1 MKGKVSLK
9 DVASYLGVSTALV
22 SYVINNKEKEE
33 RVSEKMVKKIRKAVV
48 KLNYQPNQ
56 IAKSLKS
63 GKTNTIGLI
72 VADISNPFF
81 SSIARIIE
89 DEARKKGYVVIFGSS
104 DESAE
109 KSQDLLNVFQNRQVD
124 AFIIAPTENTE
135 KQIKALQESGLP
147 VVLIDRYFP
156 NLKVDSVHI
165 DNFHAAY
172 TAVEHLIK
180 NGRKK
185 IAMMGY
191 DTNLPH
197 IIEREN
203 GYKAALKAHNIRFK
217 KEWLKKASYQ
227 NIEKDVADKMNELL
241 VPDLK
246 VDAFF
251 FATNTLAV
259 ESLKIINQS
268 GIKIPE
274 ELAIISFDQ
283 SDAFDFFYC
292 PLSYVSQSLEE
303 MGKGAVNLVI
313 ERIKDNTKKYTNL
326 IIKEKLVLRN
336 SSGDRNQKNQAWV

>member
-1 MKGKVSLK
+1 MNGKVSLK
-9 DVASYLGVSTALV
+9 DVAKYLGVSTALV
-22 SYVINNKEKEE
+22 SYVINNKEKEA
-33 RVSEKMVKKIRKAVV
+33 RVSEKMVKKIREAVV

-63 GKTNTIGLI
+63 GRSNTIGLI

-109 KSQDLLNVFQNRQVD
+109 KSQDLLTVFQNRQVD
-124 AFIIAPTENTE
+124 AFIIAPAENTE
-135 KQIKALQESGLP
+135 KQIMALQKTGIP

-156 NLKVDSVHI
+156 NLQVDNVHI

-172 TAVEHLIK
+172 NAVEHLIN

-185 IAMMGY
+185 IAMMAY

-197 IIEREN
+197 IKEREN
-203 GYKAALKAHNIRFK
+203 GYKAALKAHGIRFK
-217 KEWLKKASYQ
+217 KEWLKEASYQ

-241 VPDLK
+241 FPELK

-268 GIKIPE
+268 GIKVPD
-274 ELAIISFDQ
+274 ELALIAFDE
-283 SDAFDFFYC
+283 SDAFDFFYS
-292 PLSYVSQSLEE
+292 PLSYVSQSLEG

-313 ERIKDNTKKYTNL
+313 DRLKDNKKEYTNL
-326 IIKEKLVLRN
+326 IIKEKLVLRK
-336 SSGDRNQKNQAWV
+336 SSGSKSKQ

>member
-1 MKGKVSLK
+1 MNGKVSLK
-9 DVASYLGVSTALV
+9 DVAKYLGVSTALV
-22 SYVINNKEKEE
+22 SYVINNKEKEA
-33 RVSEKMVKKIRKAVV
+33 RVSEKMVKKIREAVV

-63 GKTNTIGLI
+63 GRSNTIGLI

-109 KSQDLLNVFQNRQVD
+109 KSQDLLTVFQNRQVD
-124 AFIIAPTENTE
+124 AFIIAPAENTE
-135 KQIKALQESGLP
+135 KQITALQKTGIP

-156 NLKVDSVHI
+156 NLQVDNVHI

-172 TAVEHLIK
+172 NAVEHLI
-180 NGRKK
+180 NTGRKK
-185 IAMMGY
+185 IAMMAY

-197 IIEREN
+197 IQERKN
-203 GYKAALKAHNIRFK
+203 GYKAALKAHGIRFK
-217 KEWLKKASYQ
+217 KEWLKEASYQ

-241 VPDLK
+241 FPELK

-268 GIKIPE
+268 GIKVPD
-274 ELAIISFDQ
+274 ELALIAFDE
-283 SDAFDFFYC
+283 SDAFDFFYS
-292 PLSYVSQSLEE
+292 PLSYVSQSLEG

-313 ERIKDNTKKYTNL
+313 DRLKDNKKEYTNL
-326 IIKEKLVLRN
+326 IIKEKLVLRK
-336 SSGDRNQKNQAWV
+336 SSGSRSKQ

>member
-1 MKGKVSLK
+1 MNGKVSLK
-9 DVASYLGVSTALV
+9 DVAKYLGVSTALV
-22 SYVINNKEKEE
+22 SYVINNKEKEA
-33 RVSEKMVKKIRKAVV
+33 RVSEKMAKKIRSAVV

-89 DEARKKGYVVIFGSS
+89 DQARKKGYVVIFGSS

-109 KSQDLLNVFQNRQVD
+109 KSQSLIDVFLNRQVD
-124 AFIIAPTENTE
+124 AFIIAPAENTE
-135 KQIKALQESGLP
+135 KQIKALQETGLP

-156 NLKVDSVHI
+156 SIQVDSVHI
-165 DNFHAAY
+165 DNFQAAY
-172 TAVEHLIK
+172 KAVEHLIN

-185 IAMMGY
+185 IAMMAY
-191 DTNLPH
+191 ETNLPH
-197 IIEREN
+197 IQERKR
-203 GYKAALKAHNIRFK
+203 GYKAALKAHGIRFK
-217 KEWLKKASYQ
+217 KEWLKEASYQ

-241 VPDLK
+241 FPELK

-268 GIKIPE
+268 GIKVPDD
-274 ELAIISFDQ
+274 LAIIAFDE
-283 SDAFDFFYC
+283 SDAFDFFYS
-292 PLSYVSQSLEE
+292 PLSYLSQSLED
-303 MGKGAVNLVI
+303 MGKGALELVTA
-313 ERIKDNTKKYTNL
+313 RLKDNTRKYTNL
-326 IIKEKLVLRN
+326 IIKEKLVLRK
-336 SSGDRNQKNQAWV
+336 SCGTIIKIK

>member
-1 MKGKVSLK
+1 MNGKVSLK
-9 DVASYLGVSTALV
+9 DVAKYLGVSTALV
-22 SYVINNKEKEE
+22 SYVINNKEKEA
-33 RVSEKMVKKIRKAVV
+33 RVSEKMVKKIREAVV

-63 GKTNTIGLI
+63 GRSNTIGLI

-109 KSQDLLNVFQNRQVD
+109 KSQDLLTVFQNRQVD
-124 AFIIAPTENTE
+124 AFIIAPAENTE
-135 KQIKALQESGLP
+135 KQIMALQKTGIP
-147 VVLIDRYFP
+147 VVLIDCYFP
-156 NLKVDSVHI
+156 KLQVDNVHI

-172 TAVEHLIK
+172 NAVEHLIN

-185 IAMMGY
+185 IAMMAY

-197 IIEREN
+197 IQEREN
-203 GYKAALKAHNIRFK
+203 GYKAALKAHGIRFK
-217 KEWLKKASYQ
+217 KEWLKEASYQ

-241 VPDLK
+241 FPELK

-268 GIKIPE
+268 GIKVPD
-274 ELAIISFDQ
+274 ELALIAFDE
-283 SDAFDFFYC
+283 SDAFDFFYS
-292 PLSYVSQSLEE
+292 PLSYVSQSLEG

-313 ERIKDNTKKYTNL
+313 DRLKDNKKEYTNL
-326 IIKEKLVLRN
+326 IIKEKLVLRK
-336 SSGDRNQKNQAWV
+336 SSGSKSKQ